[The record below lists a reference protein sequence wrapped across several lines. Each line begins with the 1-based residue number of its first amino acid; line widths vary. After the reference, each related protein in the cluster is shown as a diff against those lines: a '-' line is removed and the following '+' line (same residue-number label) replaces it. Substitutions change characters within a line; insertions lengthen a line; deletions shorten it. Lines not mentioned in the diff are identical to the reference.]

1 MAGGQGGLFSSFE
14 LWQATLFPVPQLPG
28 VIVVY
33 LAAALALALG
43 GATSN
48 TSLVAKLLVLTPE

>member
-1 MAGGQGGLFSSFE
+1 MADGQGGILSSFK
-14 LWQATLFPVPQLPG
+14 LWQATLLPVLQLPG

-33 LAAALALALG
+33 LAALALALG